1 MELDIDLDSALTTS
15 AEPGDNKSVSTNINI
30 SNTTV
35 ANATTTM
42 TIKNEDLDD
51 HMVPVTMTTTTE
63 IVQPSNES
71 TSPEVSENDHQ
82 WGKYSRIIV

>member
-30 SNTTV
+30 SNNTA

-51 HMVPVTMTTTTE
+51 HMIPATMTTTTE